1 MNEKYGSII
10 YYWWC
15 DKHKIL
21 GAQKYLISYPIKEY
35 IRKIIFLGIISRIK
49 DGLAYFFLS
58 HLEIVKDVI
67 KKILSRRLI
76 QWR

>member
-21 GAQKYLISYPIKEY
+21 GVQKYLISYPIKEY
-35 IRKIIFLGIISRIK
+35 IRKIIFLGIISRINN
-49 DGLAYFFLS
+49 GLHISFLS
-58 HLEIVKDVI
+58 HLEIVKDRQRKFYVEV
-67 KKILSRRLI
+67 
-76 QWR
+76 